1 LNRLLI
7 IYQQGEIREFSDS
20 DLPLTIGSGTG
31 AHIHLPAGR
40 TVAAHIADSRG
51 HLFLQP
57 AADSSRVYHNNTL
70 ISASVWIKSGDY
82 IRIADIVLHFHI
94 LGDRVEISV
103 SGDQEG
109 MLTPPPVL
117 ASAAAAD
124 QAAETGKGEKKLPRT
139 AVPVNRP
146 PGDKKV
152 RYLIGG
158 ILLLLLAAAAFVL
171 AARAIEVSVTPAP
184 EKMSISGFPPVFK
197 FGSRYLALKGEYTV
211 RATRQ
216 GYQELATTIM
226 VTDNGHNQFHLAL
239 KRLPGSVAIVSK
251 PLAGAKVFID
261 DLLMGTTPL
270 SDLEIPAGEHQL
282 RLVKE
287 DYLTIEQTI
296 QVEGL
301 GRQQHFDFVLSP
313 AWAEVVLTSDPAGAL
328 VFAGE
333 TRLGRTPVSI
343 RLAAGKHLLT
353 LRKEKFSA
361 AEIALEVEAGG
372 RYTPKVVTLTP
383 APATVMVKSSPTGA
397 AVSVDGDFRGTT
409 PVSLSLSAEEQHEIS
424 LRLAGHQEKKTHI
437 TLAPGISKEL
447 SFTLPPEY
455 GIIFLTTEPANA
467 ELLIDGQVHGP
478 ATGRLRLS
486 ATKHILT
493 VRAKGYKTAE
503 RTVTANKAFSQQLD
517 IRLRPLTAPS
527 TPETADKKRII
538 TAAGHEMIRL
548 EPAVFMLGASQRE
561 PGRRANEQLRQVEI
575 SRPFYLA
582 VREVTNDQF
591 RRFKPEHRSGRV
603 GDLSLDGGNRP
614 VVMVSWEEA
623 AAYCNWLSEQEG
635 LKPCY
640 RQENSTMVLVHP
652 VTNGYRLPFEA
663 EWAYAARITAG
674 KPPARY
680 PWEGNFPPQTVS
692 GNYGD
697 ESASSLLPLV
707 IKNYNDGHPVTAPVA
722 SFSAN
727 NNGLFDMGGNVSEW
741 CHDFYAPN
749 NSSGANGR
757 EIDPRGPATGTHH
770 VVRGSSWRDSTI
782 TELRLS
788 YRSYSR
794 SPKNDLGFR
803 VARYAR

>member
-1 LNRLLI
+1 LNRLLTI
-7 IYQQGEIREFSDS
+7 HQRGESREFSDR
-20 DLPLTIGSGTG
+20 DLPLSIGSGAE
-31 AHIHLPAGR
+31 AHIHLPAGQA
-40 TVAAHIADSRG
+40 VAAHIADSRG

-57 AADSSRVYHNNTL
+57 AAESSRVYHNNTL
-70 ISASVWIKSGDY
+70 ISASVWIKSGDC
-82 IRIADIVLHFHI
+82 IRVAGTAIHFRI

-103 SGDQEG
+103 SPDQDN
-109 MLTPPPVL
+109 MLTPPPAP
-117 ASAAAAD
+117 ASAAAAHR
-124 QAAETGKGEKKLPRT
+124 AAESGKRQLPRAAAPAT
-139 AVPVNRP
+139 RS
-146 PGDKKV
+146 PGDKKM

-158 ILLLLLAAAAFVL
+158 TLLLLLAAAAFVL
-171 AARAIEVSVTPAP
+171 AARGIEVSVSPAP

-226 VTDNGHNQFHLAL
+226 VTDSGPNQFHLAL

-251 PLAGAKVFID
+251 PAAGAKVFID
-261 DLLMGTTPL
+261 DLLMGATPL
-270 SDLEIPAGEHQL
+270 SDLEIPAGEHRL

-287 DYLTIEQTI
+287 DYLPIEQII

-301 GRQQHFDFVLSP
+301 GRQQRFDFVLSP
-313 AWAEVVLTSDPAGAL
+313 AWAEVVLVSDPAGAW

-333 TRLGRTPVSI
+333 TELGRTPVTI

-361 AEIALEVEAGG
+361 AEISLEVDAGG

-397 AVSVDGDFRGTT
+397 AVSVDGDFKGTT

-424 LRLAGHQEKKTHI
+424 LRLSGHQEKKSSI

-455 GIIFLTTEPANA
+455 GIIFLTTEPADA

-493 VRAKGYKTAE
+493 VRAKGYKTA
-503 RTVTANKAFSQQLD
+503 RQTVTVSKAFSQQLD
-517 IRLRPLTAPS
+517 IRLKPVTAPS
-527 TPETADKKRII
+527 TPETADKKKII

-548 EPAVFMLGASQRE
+548 EPAVFMLGASRRE

-582 VREVTNDQF
+582 AREVTNDQF

-635 LKPCY
+635 LEPCY

-663 EWAYAARITAG
+663 EWARAARITAG
-674 KPPARY
+674 NRPARY
-680 PWEGNFPPQTVS
+680 PWEGNFPPQTVN

-697 ESASSLLPLV
+697 ESASSLLPMV
-707 IKNYNDGHPVTAPVA
+707 IRNYTDGYPVTAPVA
-722 SFSAN
+722 SFAAN
-727 NNGLFDMGGNVSEW
+727 NNGFFDMGGNVSEW

-749 NSSGANGR
+749 NPSGTGSR

-794 SPKNDLGFR
+794 SPKDDLGFR
-803 VARYAR
+803 PARYGR